1 MAAFQVIATFIY
13 AVIGYA
19 GYLMFGSRVS
29 DEVSFLSCASCD
41 HVFYTLAGQQGSVK
55 NVRIQPLPEPSCFM
69 DVGY

>member
-1 MAAFQVIATFIY
+1 
-13 AVIGYA
+13 
-19 GYLMFGSRVS
+19 MFGSRVS